1 MSYGHN
7 DNVYSFILTWEQPQA
22 ALVKKYKMTYY
33 ERVGKQPD
41 IELFDIK
48 TGKLFLKRVTYNLPE
63 EELFLGNQVTVFARQ
78 MTVESFGD
86 ARTAAKFSTSN
97 ILVVV
102 PFDPKLVSFL
112 LKEVA
117 ENQLQSKLED
127 VRMLAF
133 SRSDARRLAGL
144 GSTPGAARILE
155 AEAVLAINIRANG
168 QEISQETFEQAMQQL
183 QGNVWFPSWGNNGAA
198 LELLFSSTNALDS
211 AKRTT
216 ARKQDCTV
224 CVVKA
229 HAVQAGHVPEI
240 VEEIFRAGE
249 GLAITAIKSL
259 SLTRVEAAE
268 FLEVY
273 RGVVPN
279 FPALVDELCRGRV
292 VAIEVCGPDAVRR
305 LREIAGP
312 IDFSIAK
319 QIRPHTLRAVYGVDS
334 VKNAVHVTDLPEDGV
349 LESEYL
355 FDILG

>member
-63 EELFLGNQVTVFARQ
+63 EELFIGNQVTIFARQ
-78 MTVESFGD
+78 MTLQSFGD

-102 PFDPKLVSFL
+102 PFDPKLVTFL

-127 VRMLAF
+127 VRMVAF
-133 SRSDARRLAGL
+133 SRSDARRLAGM

-155 AEAVLAINIRANG
+155 ADAVLAINIRANG
-168 QEISQETFEQAMQQL
+168 REISQETFEQTMQQL
-183 QGNVWFPSWGNNGAA
+183 QGNVWFPSWGNNSAA
-198 LELLFSSTNALDS
+198 LDMIFSGANALDS
-211 AKRTT
+211 VKRTT
-216 ARKQDCTV
+216 ARKQDCSI
-224 CVVKA
+224 CVIKG

-240 VEEIFRAGE
+240 VDGILSAG
-249 GLAITAIKSL
+249 GLRITAMKSH

-279 FPALVDELCRGRV
+279 FPALVDELCRGRI
-292 VAIEVCGPDAVRR
+292 VAIEVCGEDAVRR

-312 IDFSIAK
+312 IDYSIAK
-319 QIRPHTLRAVYGVDS
+319 QIRPRTLRAQFGVDS